1 MKIHKSRMFLAL
13 VLCTL
18 CVVGTGCRTSRYS
31 DVPMSFENISVVMS
45 GNRSLSDAVLIAA
58 NHHRWK
64 PQVLSPNLVRCT
76 IIQRSNVVVVDV
88 VLAEKS
94 FSIRKVN
101 STVPERKYNQW
112 ANNLQREIVHQASR

>member
-1 MKIHKSRMFLAL
+1 MTKKLKILIL
-13 VLCTL
+13 V
-18 CVVGTGCRTSRYS
+18 
-31 DVPMSFENISVVMS
+31 E
-45 GNRSLSDAVLIAA
+45 
-58 NHHRWK
+58 
-64 PQVLSPNLVRCT
+64 
-76 IIQRSNVVVVDV
+76 VVVDV